1 MQSKKYLAILINNL
15 KSSINFLINEGSNN
29 MKFTKLFAAGATV
42 LIAGSTLAACGSNS
56 NSSSSSAKKTINWMD
71 SAEIPTMDI
80 SKATDVTSFN
90 QLGNVEEGLY
100 RLGKNSKVENALAT
114 DTKVSK
120 DGKTW
125 TFTLRDSK
133 WSNGDKLTAK
143 DFVYSWRRTVNPKTA
158 SQYAYLFE
166 GIHNATQISAGKAP
180 VNSLGVKAEGDNK
193 LVVTLDKRIPYFKLL
208 MGFPLFFPQNQKVVE
223 ANGSK
228 YGTSSKTTAFNGPF
242 VQKGWTGSNLSW
254 KLVKNKNYW
263 DKKNVKLD
271 AINYSVQKTPSTAYN
286 LYQSNKLDATI
297 LDSQQTKNLKHQKGY
312 TLRDTAATFYL
323 QFNQKKK
330 IFKNADLRR
339 AISMSINRKALGS
352 ALGGANT
359 PATSL
364 TSKGVVNHDGKDW
377 SEVVG
382 DKKNA
387 AYNPTEAKKLYKK
400 ALKELGVKNVLFTIL
415 SDDTDSGQ
423 KTTETLQSQLEEN
436 LKGMK
441 VSVANVPFKTR
452 LNRSTSGN
460 FDVVVSGWSADFADP
475 ISFVDLFTS
484 KNAQNNGKWSNSQYD
499 KLIADSKT
507 TADTTKRWDDLEK
520 AEKILLSDEG
530 IAPLYYKTEAWL
542 VRPDIKGIVY
552 NGAGLNYNFKNTYVA
567 N

>member
-1 MQSKKYLAILINNL
+1 MC
-15 KSSINFLINEGSNN
+15 

-80 SKATDVTSFN
+80 SKATDATSFN

-330 IFKNADLRR
+330 IFQNADLRR

-352 ALGGANT
+352 A
-359 PATSL
+359 
-364 TSKGVVNHDGKDW
+364 
-377 SEVVG
+377 
-382 DKKNA
+382 
-387 AYNPTEAKKLYKK
+387 
-400 ALKELGVKNVLFTIL
+400 
-415 SDDTDSGQ
+415 
-423 KTTETLQSQLEEN
+423 
-436 LKGMK
+436 
-441 VSVANVPFKTR
+441 
-452 LNRSTSGN
+452 
-460 FDVVVSGWSADFADP
+460 
-475 ISFVDLFTS
+475 
-484 KNAQNNGKWSNSQYD
+484 
-499 KLIADSKT
+499 
-507 TADTTKRWDDLEK
+507 
-520 AEKILLSDEG
+520 
-530 IAPLYYKTEAWL
+530 
-542 VRPDIKGIVY
+542 
-552 NGAGLNYNFKNTYVA
+552 
-567 N
+567 

>member
-1 MQSKKYLAILINNL
+1 
-15 KSSINFLINEGSNN
+15 

-42 LIAGSTLAACGSNS
+42 LIAGATLAACGSNS
-56 NSSSSSAKKTINWMD
+56 NSSSSGKSSAKKSINWMD

-114 DTKVSK
+114 STKVSK

-125 TFTLRDSK
+125 TFALRPSK

-180 VNSLGVKAEGDNK
+180 VNSLGIKAVGDNK

-228 YGTSSKTTAFNGPF
+228 YGTSSSTTAFNGPF

-263 DKKNVKLD
+263 DKKNVKLNT
-271 AINYSVQKTPSTAYN
+271 INYSVQKTPSTDYN
-286 LYQSNKLDATI
+286 LYQSGKLDAA
-297 LDSQQTKNLKHQKGY
+297 LLGPQASKELKNQKGY
-312 TLRDTAATFYL
+312 TLRKTASTIYL
-323 QFNQKKK
+323 EMNQKKTPFNNENFRK
-330 IFKNADLRR
+330 ALSL
-339 AISMSINRKALGS
+339 AINRKELANS
-352 ALGGANT
+352 VGGAAE
-359 PATSL
+359 PADTLSPENM
-364 TSKGVVNHDGKDW
+364 TEVKGKDYTNL
-377 SEVVG
+377 VRGTVTKQFNTYN
-382 DKKNA
+382 KKQA
-387 AYNPTEAKKLYKK
+387 QAYWKK
-400 ALKELGVKNVLFTIL
+400 AQKELGKKSVSFSIL
-415 SDDTDSGQ
+415 TYDDDASKKGG
-423 KTTETLQSQLEEN
+423 EFLQSSIESA
-436 LKGMK
+436 LKG
-441 VSVANVPFKTR
+441 VNVRVQSIPKKTA
-452 LNRSTSGN
+452 LDHAGSGDY
-460 FDVVVSGWSADFADP
+460 DVFLMGWTADFSDP
-475 ISFVDLFTS
+475 ISFLDLNTS
-484 KNAQNNGKWSNSQYD
+484 KNSQNWEKYSDSTYD
-499 KLIADSKT
+499 KLVAESKVTPSET
-507 TADTTKRWDDLEK
+507 TRWNDLVK
-520 AEKILLSDEG
+520 AEQRIISTQG
-530 IAPLYYKTEAWL
+530 VTPLYHPEEAWM
-542 VRPDIKGIVY
+542 VRSTVKGVVY
-552 NGAGLNYNFKNTYVA
+552 NGAGAPYNFKEAYVE

>member
-1 MQSKKYLAILINNL
+1 
-15 KSSINFLINEGSNN
+15 

-330 IFKNADLRR
+330 IFQNADLRR

-387 AYNPTEAKKLYKK
+387 AYNPTEAK
-400 ALKELGVKNVLFTIL
+400 
-415 SDDTDSGQ
+415 
-423 KTTETLQSQLEEN
+423 
-436 LKGMK
+436 
-441 VSVANVPFKTR
+441 
-452 LNRSTSGN
+452 
-460 FDVVVSGWSADFADP
+460 
-475 ISFVDLFTS
+475 
-484 KNAQNNGKWSNSQYD
+484 
-499 KLIADSKT
+499 
-507 TADTTKRWDDLEK
+507 
-520 AEKILLSDEG
+520 
-530 IAPLYYKTEAWL
+530 
-542 VRPDIKGIVY
+542 
-552 NGAGLNYNFKNTYVA
+552 
-567 N
+567 

>member
-323 QFNQKKK
+323 QFNQKK

-400 ALKELGVKNVLFTIL
+400 ALKELGVKNVSFTIL

>member
-1 MQSKKYLAILINNL
+1 
-15 KSSINFLINEGSNN
+15 

-297 LDSQQTKNLKHQKGY
+297 LDSQQAKNLKHQKGY

-330 IFKNADLRR
+330 IFQNADLRR

-400 ALKELGVKNVLFTIL
+400 ALKELGVKSVSFTIL

-499 KLIADSKT
+499 KLITDSKT

>member
-1 MQSKKYLAILINNL
+1 
-15 KSSINFLINEGSNN
+15 

-80 SKATDVTSFN
+80 SKATAVTSFN

-271 AINYSVQKTPSTAYN
+271 AINYSVQKTPSTDYN
-286 LYQSNKLDATI
+286 LYQSGKLDVALLAPQATKQLKNQSGYTIRPASSTQYLQLNEKNKLFQNTD
-297 LDSQQTKNLKHQKGY
+297 
-312 TLRDTAATFYL
+312 F
-323 QFNQKKK
+323 
-330 IFKNADLRR
+330 RR
-339 AISMSINRKALGS
+339 ALSLSVNRKALAS
-352 ALGGANT
+352 AVGGANKPVT
-359 PATSL
+359 TFSPNSMTE
-364 TSKGVVNHDGKDW
+364 VNGKDYT
-377 SEVVG
+377 ELVKTAET
-382 DKKNA
+382 DKLMT
-387 AYNPTEAKKLYKK
+387 YNPTLAKSYWKKAQKALGQSKVNFTLLTYDDDDAKKAGEY
-400 ALKELGVKNVLFTIL
+400 
-415 SDDTDSGQ
+415 
-423 KTTETLQSQLEEN
+423 LQSTIESN
-436 LKGMK
+436 LKG
-441 VSVANVPFKTR
+441 VNVRVNSLPKKTALVR
-452 LNRSTSGN
+452 GQNGN
-460 FDVVVSGWSADFADP
+460 FDALLMGWQADFTDP
-475 ISFVDLFTS
+475 ISFLDLNTS
-484 KNAQNNGKWSNSQYD
+484 NASYNWGKWANKEYD
-499 KLIADSKT
+499 KYVAASKT
-507 TADTTKRWDDLEK
+507 TGNE
-520 AEKILLSDEG
+520 
-530 IAPLYYKTEAWL
+530 
-542 VRPDIKGIVY
+542 
-552 NGAGLNYNFKNTYVA
+552 NTRF
-567 N
+567 